1 MYNYNAIITNIVDGD
16 TYDVDIDLGFHIHI
30 HERIRVLNLDT
41 PEKRGGEKELGKIC
55 TDYAKQHFLGKTILL
70 CSKEEI
76 KEPETDSFGR
86 WLCHVYIG
94 GRSIAN
100 LFSTLGCNKYEN
112 NYKPE
117 NVYKLRDSLKESTQ
131 VLLRE

>member
-1 MYNYNAIITNIVDGD
+1 MYTYNAIITNIVDGD

-30 HERIRVLNLDT
+30 HERIRVLDLDT
-41 PEKRGGEKELGKIC
+41 PERKGVEKELGLIC
-55 TDYAKQHFLGKTILL
+55 TNYAKEHFLGKKIIL

-86 WLCHVYIG
+86 WLCQIYLG

-100 LFSTLGCNKYEN
+100 LFTSLGCNKY
-112 NYKPE
+112 
-117 NVYKLRDSLKESTQ
+117 DSSYSEERVRQLA
-131 VLLRE
+131 